1 MPRDTVTFTTTP
13 ASLLHLALDAQ
24 AVAIL
29 LYGPDGQAAFTNR
42 AMQRLL
48 RADEKALSAHAVL
61 GMAPVDV
68 AHRRRFTTMLHDA
81 MRGVAGEMPL
91 PRGEGPPP
99 YLVSF
104 QPLEGQG
111 VMVSVLDAARRR
123 LPSHTFLREAFGFTP
138 AEAALALDLADGL
151 AAADCAT
158 LRGVSVHTVRSQ
170 LRALFGKTGTSR
182 QAELVTLVLAMGLRQ
197 APGAAGDP
205 A

>member
-1 MPRDTVTFTTTP
+1 MPRDTVTLNTTP
-13 ASLLHLALDAQ
+13 ATLLHAALDAQ
-24 AVAIL
+24 AMAIAL
-29 LYGPDGQAAFTNR
+29 HGPDGQAAFLNR

-61 GMAPVDV
+61 GMAPQDPG
-68 AHRRRFTTMLHDA
+68 HRRRFMNMLQEALH
-81 MRGVAGEMPL
+81 GVAGEMPL

-99 YLVSF
+99 YLISF
-104 QPLEGQG
+104 QPLDEQG
-111 VMVSVLDAARRR
+111 VMVTVLDAARRR

-151 AAADCAT
+151 AAADCAS
-158 LRGVSVHTVRSQ
+158 LRGVSLHTVRSQ

-197 APGAAGDP
+197 APGAVAEQ
-205 A
+205 

>member
-1 MPRDTVTFTTTP
+1 MPRDTVMLTATP
-13 ASLLHLALDAQ
+13 AQLLHAAFDAQ
-24 AVAIL
+24 AVAIA
-29 LYGPDGQAAFTNR
+29 LYGPDGQAAFLNR

-48 RADEKALSAHAVL
+48 RADEKSLSAHASL
-61 GMAPVDV
+61 GMAPGE
-68 AHRRRFTTMLHDA
+68 AGPRRRFTAMLQEA
-81 MRGVAGEMPL
+81 LYGVAGEMPL
-91 PRGEGPPP
+91 TRGEGPPP

-104 QPLEGQG
+104 QPLDGQG
-111 VMVSVLDAARRR
+111 VMVTVLDAARRR
-123 LPSHTFLREAFGFTP
+123 LPSHSFLREAFGFTP

-197 APGAAGDP
+197 APGGASEV
-205 A
+205 